1 MTMKGTVLDLMV
13 IGIVLFITAL
23 IFMFFSQF
31 LQNVETQ
38 IQAQA
43 SVTGLNTT
51 YIDKVQE
58 SFDVFD
64 GAFVLLLFGFGAA
77 SILGAFK
84 IDSHPAFFIFSFLTW
99 IILIFLSTIFS
110 NMMFELSQAPQ
121 LAAGVAQFDLTI
133 AVLLNLPTEM
143 AIIGGIIII
152 VLLGKAGNY
161 L

>member
-1 MTMKGTVLDLMV
+1 MKGTVLDLLV

-23 IFMFFSQF
+23 IFLFFSQF

-38 IQAQA
+38 IQTGH
-43 SVTGLNTT
+43 TGLNTT

-64 GAFVLLLFGFGAA
+64 NAIIFLLFGFGAA

-84 IDSHPAFFIFSFLTW
+84 IDSHPAFFIFSFIVW

-110 NMMFELSQAPQ
+110 NMLFEISQAPQ
-121 LAAGVAQFDLTI
+121 LAAGVAQFDLTV

-143 AIIGGIIII
+143 AVIGAIIII